1 MKITALLA
9 LTFVVL
15 LSPILAQENVTEPL
29 SANDAFKLGMEMYY
43 EFMNETG
50 GKYPQVARFIL
61 KVRCIP
67 AVFSMVACITLVVRY

>member
-15 LSPILAQENVTEPL
+15 LSQIVIGQENVTEPL
-29 SANDAFKLGMEMYY
+29 SANDAFKLGMDMYY

-61 KVRCIP
+61 KYAASLLCFLWLH
-67 AVFSMVACITLVVRY
+67 A